1 MFHYVLCGTQPLPI
15 ARTTH
20 SLKAERFVNGE
31 HTAADDDTRAIIL
44 ELLDEIGILAKP
56 ESSRRGPGDSPKANR
71 RTAQETE
78 KQICFMASF
87 LRTVS
92 EVERFGI
99 LMGRH
104 RWTDT
109 PCGYKAARTI
119 TEALLSSGHMLKVAE
134 PRKGRGTIYRC
145 SNAFRDRL
153 EGWKGQLRFK
163 RARPHPVEVRE
174 PKKDHWGAFKK
185 KRLPLS
191 DFPSEVVRHHQ
202 QTVLRFNGHLAKHTL
217 ADASGT
223 PLETTL
229 RRIFTGDLTSGGRL
243 YADYQ
248 SLPEA
253 DRLRC
258 TIDGEPVCEID
269 LKASHVAIL
278 AGLYQHLHR
287 LPQDP
292 YAAISWVQTPDH
304 RKAAKNLVQ
313 CMIHA
318 PDGRPRKF
326 PKQQDGVP
334 FRTKYRLGNVSVS
347 DLLPATL
354 EVMPFLDGSPCLTLP
369 LQFIEAEILI
379 TVLERCLREGL
390 AAFPIHDSLLVRR
403 SDECQVLQ
411 ILQSTLREF
420 LGPHAPWLDVS
431 IAGKAPRLIE
441 PLPCSLDAEYR
452 LQDALESL
460 TAVPVEYVEEFEV
473 IDEGQQWG
481 PYGGL

>member
-1 MFHYVLCGTQPLPI
+1 MFHDVLCGTQPLPI
-15 ARTTH
+15 ARTTY
-20 SLKAERFVNGE
+20 SLKAERFVDGK
-31 HTAADDDTRAIIL
+31 HTAADDETRAIIL
-44 ELLDEIGILAKP
+44 EVLDEIGILAKP
-56 ESSRRGPGDSPKANR
+56 ELSRRGPGDSPKVNR

-87 LRTVS
+87 LRTAS

-99 LMGRH
+99 LMDRH

-119 TEALLSSGHMLKVAE
+119 SDALRSRGHILKVVG
-134 PRKGRGTIYRC
+134 PRKGRSTIYRC
-145 SNAFRDRL
+145 SDAFQDRL
-153 EGWKGQLRFK
+153 EGWRGQLRFK

-174 PKKDHWGAFKK
+174 PKKDYWGSFKK
-185 KRLPLS
+185 KRLPLG
-191 DFPSEVVRHHQ
+191 DFPSEIVRHHQ
-202 QTVLRFNGHLAKHTL
+202 QIVLRINGNLAKHTL

-229 RRIFTGDLTSGGRL
+229 RRIFTGDLSNGGRL
-243 YADYQ
+243 FADYQ

-278 AGLYQHLHR
+278 AALYRHPQR

-318 PDGRPRKF
+318 PGGRSGRF
-326 PKQQDGVP
+326 PKQKDGVP
-334 FRTKYRLGNVSVS
+334 FRTKYRLGNVRVS
-347 DLLPATL
+347 DLLPAIF
-354 EVMPFLDGSPCLTLP
+354 EVLPFLNGSPCLTLP

-403 SDECQVLQ
+403 SDEGQVLQ

-431 IAGKAPRLIE
+431 VAGEAPRLIE
-441 PLPCSLDAEYR
+441 PLPCPLDAEYR
-452 LQDALESL
+452 LQDALGSL
-460 TAVPVEYVEEFEV
+460 AAAPAEYVEEFEV
-473 IDEGQQWG
+473 IDEGEQWG
-481 PYGGL
+481 P